1 MSHVLD
7 LARVDSRVWQ
17 EFPDYVAVL
26 LAVSDLQPGPTSAHS
41 DSLLSL
47 AEEQALIALDGGVAL
62 DLPEVA
68 LWRAAYASFG
78 VKPRDAR
85 SSIEALLRR
94 ADQGLPRID
103 RLTDVYNAISIRH
116 RIPIGGENLD
126 AYDGPP
132 QLGYSDGAQIFDTM
146 RDGELVEELV
156 PVGEVVWHDD
166 AGVTCRRWNWRQCVR
181 TRLDEG
187 TIRALFI
194 LDGLGVDARHRA
206 ERAAD
211 ELISELRVDSPDLKV
226 EKVVLQ
232 IPSA

>member
-1 MSHVLD
+1 MSDVLD
-7 LARVDSRVWQ
+7 QARVDARVWQ

-47 AEEQALIALDGGVAL
+47 AEEQARIALGGGVAH

-68 LWRAAYASFG
+68 SWRAAYASFG

-94 ADQGLPRID
+94 TDQGLPRID
-103 RLTDVYNAISIRH
+103 RLTDVYNAVSVRH

-126 AYDGPP
+126 AYVGPP
-132 QLGYSDGAQIFDTM
+132 QLAYSDGAQVFDTT
-146 RDGELVEELV
+146 RDGALVTEPV
-156 PVGEVVWHDD
+156 PAGEVVWHDD

-187 TIRALFI
+187 TTRALFI
-194 LDGLGVDARHRA
+194 LDGLGVDSRQRA

-211 ELISELRVDSPDLKV
+211 ELISELRVESPDMKV
-226 EKVVLQ
+226 ERVVLQ
-232 IPSA
+232 IHNA